1 MPTSTPLAANCG
13 QNTMKKHGNF
23 AFKSDIGKVRETN
36 EDVALALANRT
47 GDILL
52 LVCDGM
58 GGHSRGDLAAKMA
71 SDYLSDAFKAK
82 NSFFTMGTARLWLTY
97 HIKQANRLIYDEAT
111 RNPKAKEMGTT
122 LTAVLLVDKQMAIAN
137 LGDSRAYMIGKDGL
151 KQLTE
156 DQTYVD
162 YLFRMGKITREEM
175 KTHPQKHVLLNALGL
190 NPTIS
195 FDLQIK
201 DHQGER
207 IMVCSDGLYN
217 NVSDIELLTV
227 LVSSDTPAQKCD
239 SLIRIANANGGSD
252 NIAIALWEQGK

>member
-1 MPTSTPLAANCG
+1 
-13 QNTMKKHGNF
+13 MKKQSSI
-23 AFKSDIGKVRETN
+23 ASKSDIGKVRETN
-36 EDVALALANRT
+36 EDIASALVNRG
-47 GDILL
+47 GDVLL
-52 LVCDGM
+52 FVCDGM

-97 HIKQANRLIYDEAT
+97 HIKQANRIIFEEAA

-122 LTAVLLVDKQMAIAN
+122 LTAVLLVDKQMVIAN
-137 LGDSRAYMIGKDGL
+137 LGDSRAYMLGKDGL

-162 YLFRMGKITREEM
+162 FLFRTGKISKEEM

-190 NPTIS
+190 NPAIS
-195 FDLQIK
+195 FDLQVLE
-201 DHQGER
+201 HHGER

-217 NVSDIELLTV
+217 NVSDIELVTV
-227 LVSSDTPAQKCD
+227 LASSDTSAQKCD
-239 SLIRIANANGGSD
+239 ALIRIANALTPMKATPMRTSEIGQPSESTKCW
-252 NIAIALWEQGK
+252 AVK